1 MVMDDEALI
10 RAVAAGDDGA
20 LRRLFAGNAPW
31 LAGRLRRLVPVD
43 AVPDVVQETFV
54 AVWRGAGRYQPQGK
68 PGAWMWGIATR
79 QAALWLRRNPIGTD
93 EAFPVDGGVD
103 PAQVAADRADLAA
116 AVRILEDGADQRL
129 WRLLFVEDRSVADVA
144 ARLGVPVGT
153 VKSRAFRLRRL
164 LRAALGGQES

>member
-1 MVMDDEALI
+1 MDDEALI
-10 RAVAAGDDGA
+10 GAVATGDEGA
-20 LRRLFAGNAPW
+20 LRRLFDRNAPW
-31 LAGRLRRLVPVD
+31 LAGRLRRVVPVD
-43 AVPDVVQETFV
+43 AVADVLQETFV

-68 PGAWMWGIATR
+68 PGAWLWGIATR
-79 QAALWLRRNPIGTD
+79 QAALWLRRNPIGTEIA
-93 EAFPVDGGVD
+93 EARPVGGGVD

-116 AVRILEDGADQRL
+116 ALRTLDDGADRRL